1 MFSTYLNSE
10 LKNVKRLLGT
20 RFYQILAFLMA
31 KPRRINTKSGI
42 GSYFYSWGAV
52 IVKLFKD
59 GKASYKKLKMK

>member
-31 KPRRINTKSGI
+31 KPSRINTERI
-42 GSYFYSWGAV
+42 
-52 IVKLFKD
+52 IVAISSMNKPFFFQIKD
-59 GKASYKKLKMK
+59 EIIIDVLSS